1 MSGEAVE
8 RQNGCAH
15 MKPLLRAAGRTLL
28 CAFVLLTQPVWAAQP
43 WEEYSKLIKSREHIT
58 AEGPQLF
65 GDAVNLYTGELSFAV
80 SDVSIPGNNNLPVAL
95 GRKYAVPGEGI
106 PNLPMGDWDIDI
118 PYLGGTFEHYSG
130 WNVHTPEPMARC
142 SSVTS
147 VAYAATIRSSQ
158 HTQGERA
165 EQGRLSSRWQSVQ
178 LSQIIKP
185 KLQMGTVLPRWTRTL
200 QILMQSLD
208 ASSALLKVMV
218 GLSPKGE
225 PTSPRD

>member
-1 MSGEAVE
+1 
-8 RQNGCAH
+8 
-15 MKPLLRAAGRTLL
+15 MKPLPRAAGRTLL

-118 PYLGGTFEHYSG
+118 PYLGGDLRALLGMERPYPRADGALLVGHKRRICSDHPVKPTYSG
-130 WNVHTPEPMARC
+130 RTSGTGTPEQQVAKRTAQPDHQAKTADGYRPATVDKN
-142 SSVTS
+142 SSNPDAIAGREQRLIES
-147 VAYAATIRSSQ
+147 NGGAQSQ
-158 HTQGERA
+158 GGA
-165 EQGRLSSRWQSVQ
+165 DV
-178 LSQIIKP
+178 P
-185 KLQMGTVLPRWTRTL
+185 P
-200 QILMQSLD
+200 
-208 ASSALLKVMV
+208 A
-218 GLSPKGE
+218 
-225 PTSPRD
+225 